1 MWETY
6 HLAKKAAISP
16 SEYLGINRLEDP
28 WVAYCLDRAVTTFGT
43 AIVAELD
50 AVEGRNKQ
58 EIETKRNRIINRYF
72 PSSSG
77 ARHQDPANRQR

>member
-6 HLAKKAAISP
+6 HLAKKAGISP
-16 SEYLGINRLEDP
+16 SEFLGVNRKEDP

-50 AVEGRNKQ
+50 AVEGKNKK
-58 EIETKRNRIINRYF
+58 EIETKRNRVLHRHF

-77 ARHQDPANRQR
+77 ARYRDPANPQ